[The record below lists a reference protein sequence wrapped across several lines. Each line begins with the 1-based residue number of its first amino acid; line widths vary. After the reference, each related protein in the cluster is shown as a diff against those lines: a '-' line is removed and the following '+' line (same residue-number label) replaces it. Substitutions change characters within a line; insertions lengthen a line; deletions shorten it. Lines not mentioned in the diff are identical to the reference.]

1 MIYIDESKAIR
12 NTKMDANDELN
23 DSGMRKNSNKSIDP
37 ENCEIIAF
45 DAPDIV
51 FNQSLSSKTSQS
63 DIKINLET

>member
-1 MIYIDESKAIR
+1 
-12 NTKMDANDELN
+12 
-23 DSGMRKNSNKSIDP
+23 MRKNSNKSIDP